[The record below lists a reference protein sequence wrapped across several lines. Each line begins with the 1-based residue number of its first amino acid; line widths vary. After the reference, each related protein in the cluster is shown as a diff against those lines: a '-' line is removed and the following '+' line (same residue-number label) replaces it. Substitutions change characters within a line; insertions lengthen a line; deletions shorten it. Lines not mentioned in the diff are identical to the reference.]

1 MSLWQVVYSEQ
12 ATMNLRNIY
21 EYIAYDLLVPET
33 AKRQA
38 RRIMDAIEALN
49 DMPERSPLYEKE
61 PWRSRG
67 LRKLIVDYYIAFYLP
82 IEKSNQ
88 ILITS
93 IMYGGR
99 NIEELI

>member
-12 ATMNLRNIY
+12 ARLNLRNIY

-33 AKRQA
+33 AKKQA
-38 RRIMDAIEALN
+38 ERIMKAIESLD
-49 DMPERSPLYEKE
+49 DMPERNPLYEKE

-67 LRKLIVDYYIAFYLP
+67 LRKLIVDNYITFYLP
-82 IEKSNQ
+82 IEKSKQ
-88 ILITS
+88 ILIVS